1 MGKVYHSAFL
11 LDSVLIGNSAECS
24 TDSIGTILGDEG
36 IIIDLV
42 RVVEDIV

>member
-1 MGKVYHSAFL
+1 MRKVYHSAFL
-11 LDSVLIGNSAECS
+11 FNSVLVGNSTKCS
-24 TDSIGTILGDEG
+24 TDGIGTILGDEG